1 MKRQRWE
8 ATAAPSAVLGAALF
22 RHRVATRRP
31 SLASPAAPHPPPTLP
46 VRLAPL
52 LLLLLAAGCQPDAPR
67 SRERASTPFSAE
79 GTLTVA
85 RADGTPLDTLAV
97 EFADTDST
105 IQRGLMQREGL
116 PDRSGMLFLMPTT
129 KRQAFYMANTRF
141 SLDILFFG
149 EDSSFVSAATYT
161 TPYSTES
168 LPSEGP
174 ARYVLEVP
182 AGYVD
187 RHGLLP
193 GDRIRWTRDR

>member
-1 MKRQRWE
+1 MR
-8 ATAAPSAVLGAALF
+8 PIVFAAL
-22 RHRVATRRP
+22 AA
-31 SLASPAAPHPPPTLP
+31 LLPA
-46 VRLAPL
+46 
-52 LLLLLAAGCQPDAPR
+52 CSPDAPEPDSSTR
-67 SRERASTPFSAE
+67 TRANTPFSPE
-79 GTLTVA
+79 GTLVLA
-85 RADGTPLDTLAV
+85 RADGTPLDTLTV

-116 PDRSGMLFLMPTT
+116 PERSGMLFLMPTT
-129 KRQAFYMANTRF
+129 KPQAFYMANTRF

-161 TPYSTES
+161 VPYSPES

-187 RHGLLP
+187 RFGLLP
-193 GDRIRWTRDR
+193 GDKISWSRDR